1 MCSYVRYDMLL
12 CRRLLF
18 TADPQ
23 YPAVTFFAKL
33 PSLVFHINEHKVG
46 VVTDFEI
53 IKVFQ
58 QDYVHF
64 LDVTDTVFYC
74 TWSPKFISSLSEFC
88 LLFWDILYSNIVLQ
102 LKGEMFL
109 TFSVVAHSW

>member
-53 IKVFQ
+53 IKCFNKIMFTFWMLLIQ
-58 QDYVHF
+58 YF
-64 LDVTDTVFYC
+64 TVLGLL
-74 TWSPKFISSLSEFC
+74 SSLALDPNAVHCFGIYVTPT
-88 LLFWDILYSNIVLQ
+88 LFS
-102 LKGEMFL
+102 
-109 TFSVVAHSW
+109 S